1 MRGAAG
7 AAGGARAPP
16 PSARP
21 ALTPSPP
28 PPPLSLPRARYEPIR
43 SIAERFPE
51 WLAVHAEELS
61 KVDYDNY
68 GSMYMTFQKLVLA
81 YETDPDNFPRILE
94 LFQDLQDAGNP
105 PLEIIKG
112 LAPALELTADGMP
125 AMMPGMGPGMPEPGV
140 GGLPAAS
147 CSIA

>member
-1 MRGAAG
+1 M
-7 AAGGARAPP
+7 
-16 PSARP
+16 
-21 ALTPSPP
+21 
-28 PPPLSLPRARYEPIR
+28 
-43 SIAERFPE
+43 
-51 WLAVHAEELS
+51 HAEELP

-68 GSMYMTFQKLVLA
+68 GNMYMTFQKLVLA

-140 GGLPAAS
+140 GGLPAAG
-147 CSIA
+147 CSVA